1 MTIKTFSLGLVIALI
16 AAIFAAI
23 LTVLGTHLL
32 SQDEGKR
39 SVISSLFSS
48 SEESTVEF
56 VEIKNV
62 VVTLKSHGDS
72 ERYLLLELALA
83 TDSASDTRR
92 AEELSPAIRGATV
105 NLLSAMEYDKVRAMN
120 VELLHDKL
128 MQAYGERFQ
137 SLNTRMPFNDVIISK
152 MVFQ

>member
-32 SQDEGKR
+32 SQDDSKL
-39 SVISSLFSS
+39 SAISNFFSS
-48 SEESTVEF
+48 SEESPVEF

-83 TDSASDTRR
+83 THSASDTVR

-105 NLLSAMEYDKVRAMN
+105 NLLSSMEYDTVRAMS

-128 MQAYGERFQ
+128 MQAYEERFQ
-137 SLNTRMPFNDVIISK
+137 SLNTRMPFKDVIISK

>member
-32 SQDEGKR
+32 SQDEHKR

-48 SEESTVEF
+48 EEENTVEF
-56 VEIKNV
+56 VEIKNI
-62 VVTLKSHGDS
+62 VVTLKSHSDS
-72 ERYLLLELALA
+72 ERYLLLELALTTHA
-83 TDSASDTRR
+83 AGDTRR

-105 NLLSAMEYDKVRAMN
+105 NLLSSMDYDAVRGMD
-120 VELLHDKL
+120 VELLRGKL
-128 MQAYGERFQ
+128 MQAYTDRFK
-137 SLNTRMPFNDVIISK
+137 SLNTRMPFKDVIISK

>member
-16 AAIFAAI
+16 AAIFAAV

-32 SQDEGKR
+32 SQDEGKL
-39 SVISSLFSS
+39 SAISSMFSS
-48 SEESTVEF
+48 TEESSVEF

-83 TDSASDTRR
+83 THSANDTRR

-105 NLLSAMEYDKVRAMN
+105 NLLSSMEYDTVRAMS

-128 MQAYGERFQ
+128 MQAYEERFQ
-137 SLNTRMPFNDVIISK
+137 SLNTRMPFKDVIISK